1 LQNNLHLQVLFNGAA
16 GFVMMNETELI
27 RAASG
32 ITREVAEMQQKL
44 DDPNTTTAERQQIA
58 DRYGRKD
65 PRVISQWAESG
76 DYIRLQ
82 EVSLGYQV
90 PTRLAGKFGAS
101 RMSLALAG
109 RNLMLFTKYTGMQDP
124 GSSTSTTTFISN
136 IDYFKAPHPRSVTL
150 QVRANW

>member
-1 LQNNLHLQVLFNGAA
+1 
-16 GFVMMNETELI
+16 MMNETELI

-32 ITREVAEMQQKL
+32 ITGDVAEMQQKL
-44 DDPNTTTAERQQIA
+44 DDPSTTTAERQQIA

-65 PRVISQWAESG
+65 PRVISHWAESG
-76 DYIRLQ
+76 DYMRLQ
-82 EVSLGYQV
+82 EVSLGYQMPERFARMV
-90 PTRLAGKFGAS
+90 GAA

-109 RNLMLFTKYTGMQDP
+109 RNLLLFTKYTGMQDP

-136 IDYFKAPHPRSVTL
+136 IDYFKAPQPRSLTL